1 MIKQFI
7 RTSSILLLLNTLN
20 SNLFGQQYEVVLTDS
35 IIVESLEQLQI
46 TDYSPKKDR
55 FLVYGTISK
64 KCMEID
70 RNGKIISEVDLNG
83 EGPGHFG
90 QGISELGYF
99 GDDIIL
105 NGANI
110 YLTYDGDWNYKK
122 RIVYTSGGGWY
133 PIGWL
138 PSTTESIV
146 RSDKA
151 AIVKPFD
158 HSYFGTKRLPNDYF
172 SKAKMIEVI
181 SSPSQESKTLLEY
194 PKQSV
199 YQSQST
205 FYNSHKATISYNSE
219 KDRLY
224 LALPLEPKIYVYD
237 TDDFSLLNTYTL
249 DLTSFRTPQ
258 GIPFED
264 QHKNS
269 KGVSPLNQ
277 LSKVYGYANSMI
289 FRLSSEG
296 DITIVEYKTG
306 FKKETNAK
314 TLEEASAIF
323 ERENRQ
329 MTAFYKGDKKIA
341 DLEKRY
347 NKIVRMTEYSFLAH
361 EINTEEELD
370 YSKFYIYE
378 LREVN

>member
-1 MIKQFI
+1 MIKQFT
-7 RTSSILLLLNTLN
+7 RTNLILLLLNTLN
-20 SNLFGQQYEVVLTDS
+20 TNLFGQQYEVVLTDS

-46 TDYSPKKDR
+46 TDYSPQKDR

-70 RNGKIISEVDLNG
+70 RNGKVISEVDLNG

-90 QGISELGYF
+90 RGITELSYF
-99 GDDIIL
+99 GEDIIL
-105 NGANI
+105 NGPNV
-110 YLTYDGDWNYKK
+110 YLTYDGDWNYKE
-122 RIVYTSGGGWY
+122 RIVYTSGGAY
-133 PIGWL
+133 L
-138 PSTTESIV
+138 PLGMIPGGTESIV
-146 RSDKA
+146 KSDKA

-181 SSPSQESKTLLEY
+181 SSLTQESKTLLEY
-194 PKQSV
+194 PKQSL

-205 FYNSHKATISYNSE
+205 FYNPHKAIISYNSE

-224 LALPLEPKIYVYD
+224 IALPFEPKIYEYD

-249 DLTSFRTPQ
+249 DLTSFRAPQ

-277 LSKVYGYANSMI
+277 LSRVYSYANSQI
-289 FRLSSEG
+289 FRISSQG
-296 DITIVEYKTG
+296 RITIVEYKTG

-329 MTAFYKGDKKIA
+329 MTAFFKGDNKIA
-341 DLEKRY
+341 DLENRY
-347 NKIVRMTEYSFLAH
+347 TKPLCTQSA
-361 EINTEEELD
+361 
-370 YSKFYIYE
+370 
-378 LREVN
+378 